1 MVAPGVVGRG
11 GVGEVEV
18 PIFSSAFDVV
28 VARVEDA
35 NRYLD
40 EDEGGL
46 ALSRK
51 KEKESINCR
60 ILRSMMANHIA

>member
-18 PIFSSAFDVV
+18 PILPSAFDVV

-35 NRYLD
+35 DRYLD
-40 EDEGGL
+40 EDEGGERDGDDDDDGDEGED
-46 ALSRK
+46 S
-51 KEKESINCR
+51 
-60 ILRSMMANHIA
+60 